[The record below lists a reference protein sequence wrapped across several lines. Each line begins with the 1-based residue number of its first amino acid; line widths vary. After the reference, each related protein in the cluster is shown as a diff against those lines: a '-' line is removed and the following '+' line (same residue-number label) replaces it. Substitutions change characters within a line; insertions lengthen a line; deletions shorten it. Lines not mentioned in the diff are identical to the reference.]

1 MEEVINGDTS
11 ILVVKFSLDGSAWF
25 PREQLQT
32 VYVFLFV
39 SYIVNGCFSHD
50 YRTIYFFI

>member
-1 MEEVINGDTS
+1 MEEVIVGDTS
-11 ILVVKFSLDGSAWF
+11 ILVVKFSLDGPAWF

-39 SYIVNGCFSHD
+39 SYIA
-50 YRTIYFFI
+50 